1 MQCSLSFPLD
11 LSQGNFTVYSLYA
24 EVCVGPGPLFLT
36 HVLSQ
41 FHSGLPLFHVAHLS
55 SFSVLSILYFSSIPK
70 PNQPLPPLCNH
81 IKLSLITQSGPALG
95 PGLCLA
101 LSTGRPGP
109 HYQLSAPPKVPF
121 CPNPEK
127 SIPQPR
133 PSRLWS
139 GYKGFITC
147 ITHLKVTWP
156 EKIEQ

>member
-1 MQCSLSFPLD
+1 MD
-11 LSQGNFTVYSLYA
+11 WTA
-24 EVCVGPGPLFLT
+24 CVQPMVGVQARLLT

-41 FHSGLPLFHVAHLS
+41 FHSGPPPFHVAHLS
-55 SFSVLSILYFSSIPK
+55 TSSLLSILYFSSIPK

-109 HYQLSAPPKVPF
+109 HYQLSAPPALPKVAF

-133 PSRLWS
+133 PNWLWS

-147 ITHLKVTWP
+147 ITHMKVTWP
-156 EKIEQ
+156 EKTEQ